1 MRRQL
6 WFMFAALTVTIGCAG
21 EPVTTPSTGK
31 AVIASRSSELSVGDT
46 MTLSPGVQYNDGR
59 WVPLTDVKLSV
70 IPDTT
75 HAAIDTVTHVMRG
88 RQPGTATVRLDI
100 PQVGSITRDFVILP

>member
-1 MRRQL
+1 MRAVVIL
-6 WFMFAALTVTIGCAG
+6 CAMAMAIVTACSG
-21 EPVTTPSTGK
+21 EVNTPPNGR

-59 WVPLTDVKLSV
+59 WVPLDTFTLSV

-75 HAAIDTVTHVMRG
+75 YAAVDQPTRLLRG
-88 RQPGTATVRLDI
+88 KKAGTATVKLDI
-100 PQVGSITRDFVILP
+100 PNVGSITRDFVILP